1 MQVNTEVWL
10 ISVGI
15 TSFNRKKKKIPYTQG
30 VLPNQIPF
38 TLISSNRIVKY
49 TEDELVVMASKGN
62 LNAFNQLVSNY
73 QNMA

>member
-1 MQVNTEVWL
+1 M
-10 ISVGI
+10 SVGI

-62 LNAFNQLVSNY
+62 LNAFNQLVLNY